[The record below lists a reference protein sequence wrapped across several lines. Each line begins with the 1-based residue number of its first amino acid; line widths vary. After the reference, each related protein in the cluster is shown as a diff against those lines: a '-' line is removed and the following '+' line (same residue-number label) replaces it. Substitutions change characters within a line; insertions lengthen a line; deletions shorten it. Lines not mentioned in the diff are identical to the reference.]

1 VNVIDPCIYNI
12 VFIFSLTYQGTNGI
26 YNHVTL
32 PILEDLV
39 TSISTEA
46 KEIERTGMDVM
57 NIDQLCAIGNNNIS
71 NKTFKIGFQC
81 SRTLEFFSNYRV

>member
-1 VNVIDPCIYNI
+1 MNVTDPCIYNI

-32 PILEDLV
+32 
-39 TSISTEA
+39 ISTEV
-46 KEIERTGMDVM
+46 KEIERTDMDVM

>member
-1 VNVIDPCIYNI
+1 MTEPCIYNI

-39 TSISTEA
+39 TSISM
-46 KEIERTGMDVM
+46 KVMEIEHAGMDVM
-57 NIDQLCAIGNNNIS
+57 NINQLCAIGNNNIS

>member
-1 VNVIDPCIYNI
+1 VNVTDPCIYNI

-32 PILEDLV
+32 
-39 TSISTEA
+39 ISTEV
-46 KEIERTGMDVM
+46 KEIERTDMDVM